1 MAVVSSDHAD
11 ASLSAA
17 GLQGNVAQH
26 PRRISVEELRKHNA
40 DDAGDALWGVVDGFV
55 VSVSG
60 FSHPGGLRKLQSVN
74 SAGAG
79 HTGNEFGFSFSRGR
93 NAHFPA
99 TGRAFR
105 EGVERYLRG
114 DGGHKDNV
122 LLPVEVVFPEY
133 GKIVILGKL
142 TA

>member
-1 MAVVSSDHAD
+1 MALCECFWV
-11 ASLSAA
+11 
-17 GLQGNVAQH
+17 
-26 PRRISVEELRKHNA
+26 
-40 DDAGDALWGVVDGFV
+40 FT
-55 VSVSG
+55 
-60 FSHPGGLRKLQSVN
+60 PGGLRKLPSVN

-79 HTGNEFGFSFSRGR
+79 HTGNEFGFSLVV
-93 NAHFPA
+93 AAMHFPA

-122 LLPVEVVFPEY
+122 LLPVEIVFPEY

>member
-17 GLQGNVAQH
+17 GLRGDGAQH
-26 PRRISVEELRKHNA
+26 PRRIRAEELRNHNA
-40 DDAGDALWGVVDGFV
+40 NDADGAFWGVVDGFV
-55 VSVSG
+55 VSASG

-74 SAGAG
+74 TADAG
-79 HTGNEFGFSFSRGR
+79 HTGSEFGFSFSRGR

-114 DGGHKDNV
+114 AGGHKDGV
-122 LLPVEVVFPEY
+122 LLPVEVMFPGY

-142 TA
+142 TT